1 MKLKKINE
9 FFDTEDLKN
18 QYEIPYLKGEMGDE
32 ISKFKKI
39 PFNQSGVE
47 TTESFFEKVILE
59 YPILAKFQ
67 NKVINAGDD
76 KMCKMIGMF
85 ATSYEPAVIQG
96 HKLNF
101 YAQLG
106 IYFTDGF
113 YGVHII
119 LRDLNDLKQDNW
131 EVKTYE
137 VKDIK
142 ETYRIIDSF
151 IIACGRLNII
161 KPEDKFSIR
170 RN

>member
-9 FFDTEDLKN
+9 FFDSEDLKN

-32 ISKFKKI
+32 ISKFQKI

-59 YPILAKFQ
+59 YPILAKFK
-67 NKVINAGDD
+67 NKVIKSGDD
-76 KMCKMIGMF
+76 KMIGMF
-85 ATSYEPAVIQG
+85 GTSYEPAVIQG

-106 IYFTDGF
+106 IYFADGF
-113 YGVHII
+113 YGVNII
-119 LRDLNDLKQDNW
+119 LRDLNDTTQKNW
-131 EVKTYE
+131 EVKNYE

-151 IIACGRLNII
+151 MIACDKLNII
-161 KPEDKFSIR
+161 KSEYKYSIR